1 MCGCRRSGGVQDP
14 CSPFTLIRRGE
25 AMSIIGNN
33 FLSAVASVLGF
44 ALDLYMWIIIARAVL
59 SWVSAAPNNRIVWF
73 VHSVTEPVLYQ
84 IRRRLPASFG
94 GLDLSPVIVLMAI
107 MFLERFVVDSLYQMA
122 AGVR

>member
-1 MCGCRRSGGVQDP
+1 MRAATQRRRAGP
-14 CSPFTLIRRGE
+14 CHPFTLIRRGE
-25 AMSIIGNN
+25 AMSILGSN

-44 ALDLYMWIIIARAVL
+44 ALNLYMWLIIARAVL
-59 SWVSAAPNNRIVWF
+59 SWVSPDPYNPIVRF

-84 IRRRLPASFG
+84 VRRRLPASFG

-107 MFLERFVVDSLYQMA
+107 MFLERFVVESLHQMA